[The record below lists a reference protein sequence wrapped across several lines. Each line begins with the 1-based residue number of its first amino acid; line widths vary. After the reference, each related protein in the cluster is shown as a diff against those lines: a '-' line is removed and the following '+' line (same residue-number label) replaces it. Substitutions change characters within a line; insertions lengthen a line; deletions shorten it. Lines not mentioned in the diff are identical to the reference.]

1 MASEAEQ
8 AFVLGE
14 GADPAEVNAFL
25 NKGFG
30 EALGLEFT
38 ELTPDRVRAQWKVT
52 PALHQPWG
60 IMHGGVHCAVI
71 ESVAS
76 IAASLWLGDR
86 GHVVGVN
93 NNTDFLRATR
103 DGILFAEASPVHRG
117 RTQQLWLVTVTDE
130 QDRVV
135 ARGQVR
141 LQNITETAAL
151 GNSK

>member
-1 MASEAEQ
+1 MASEAGH
-8 AFVLGE
+8 AFGLGD
-14 GADPAEVNAFL
+14 GSDPAQINAFL

-60 IMHGGVHCAVI
+60 IMHGGVHCAVV

-76 IAASLWLGDR
+76 IAASIWLGDR

-93 NNTDFLRATR
+93 NNTDFLRASR
-103 DGILFAEASPVHRG
+103 EGVLYAEGNPVHRG
-117 RTQQLWLVTVTDE
+117 RTQQLWLVTITDE
-130 QDRVV
+130 QERLV

-141 LQNITETAAL
+141 LQNITETDRL
-151 GNSK
+151 GK

>member
-1 MASEAEQ
+1 MASDAER
-8 AFVLGE
+8 ALGLSD
-14 GADPAEVNAFL
+14 GSDPAEVNAFL

-38 ELTPDRVRAQWKVT
+38 ELTADRVRAQWKVT
-52 PALHQPWG
+52 PALYQPWG

-76 IAASLWLGDR
+76 IAASLWLGDK

-93 NNTDFLRATR
+93 NNTDFLRASREGT
-103 DGILFAEASPVHRG
+103 LYAEANPVHRG
-117 RTQQLWLVTVTDE
+117 RNQQLWAVTVTDE
-130 QDRVV
+130 QDRLV

-141 LQNITETAAL
+141 LQNITETSAL
-151 GNSK
+151 GGK